1 MGTGEAG
8 EVEDAAMDYTSIG
21 CAPAYES
28 CAQLGTDGYTE
39 RAWRECRALIRQL
52 IRMHGEP
59 PPGAR
64 LKLKSCPHDFG
75 TYYEVVCSFDPGDP
89 EALEYAYRC
98 EDGLPEYWDE
108 AASEELVEHSQ

>member
-1 MGTGEAG
+1 
-8 EVEDAAMDYTSIG
+8 MDYTSIG
-21 CAPAYES
+21 SAPAYES
-28 CAQLGTDGYTE
+28 CTQLGTDGYTE
-39 RAWRECRALIRQL
+39 RARRECRALIRQL

-64 LKLKSCPHDFG
+64 LAIKSCPHDFG
-75 TYYEVVCSFDPGDP
+75 TYYEVVCFFDPGDP

-108 AASEELVEHSQ
+108 AASEELAPHSQ